1 MKYRN
6 ISCLMTLLVAGVVLL
21 PLANTA
27 APPKDSFS
35 PQDREYWAFQQVK
48 RPEIAKVQD
57 AKWVRNPIDAFIL
70 ARLEAKGL
78 RPAPPA
84 DRISLLRRATYD
96 LTGLP
101 ATPQEA
107 DAFLADR
114 SPNAFEKVVDRL
126 LASPHYGERW
136 ARHWLDLARYA
147 ESEGFKEDE
156 PRPNAWRYRDYV
168 IQAFNQDKPYDRFI
182 REQIA
187 GDELWPGDPEVH
199 IGTAFNRHY
208 PDESRAPN
216 VLRRRQEILNDITET
231 VAATFLGLTYGCA
244 RCHDHKFDPILQ
256 ADYYRLQAFFA
267 NVGANDGILLRPPD
281 RVRQHGERMAVWE
294 EKTRHIRDKIEA
306 LIDREYNMEVTEFRA
321 NFQAETR
328 SAISKAAAD
337 RSPIERQ
344 IYYRVKPYLNP
355 TWETVANKLEAD
367 ATRQKRWKEVK
378 PGLEALKAELEKFS
392 PFHPGELALG
402 TGIIDISRQSP
413 PTHILAVGQYD
424 APLKEVQPGFLSILD
439 SRPARIIPP
448 SAAESTGR
456 RTALANWLA
465 SPKNPLTA
473 RVMVNRI
480 WHYHFGRG
488 VLATPSDFGRMGDRP
503 THPRLLDWLADEFI
517 RSGWSVKQMH
527 RLIMASNTY
536 QQASADREE
545 AAKIDPGNR
554 LWWQFPRQRL
564 QGEVIRD
571 SALFVAGLLSTKVGG
586 RSVLP
591 ELPPGMVIRGGWKVS
606 KDPAERNRRSIYIF
620 VRRNARYPMLEVFD
634 MPDTHESCG
643 RRHITTT
650 APQALTLLNSKL
662 TLGWAQAFA
671 GRVLGRAGPSLEAQI
686 EEAYR
691 LAYLR
696 RPDAAEKRTALTF
709 FQRHRALVAER
720 ASADEKLALPTSLPD
735 AVDPVHAA
743 VLVDF
748 CHMLINSN
756 EFVYRN

>member
-1 MKYRN
+1 M
-6 ISCLMTLLVAGVVLL
+6 
-21 PLANTA
+21 
-27 APPKDSFS
+27 
-35 PQDREYWAFQQVK
+35 
-48 RPEIAKVQD
+48 
-57 AKWVRNPIDAFIL
+57 
-70 ARLEAKGL
+70 
-78 RPAPPA
+78 
-84 DRISLLRRATYD
+84 
-96 LTGLP
+96 
-101 ATPQEA
+101 
-107 DAFLADR
+107 
-114 SPNAFEKVVDRL
+114 
-126 LASPHYGERW
+126 
-136 ARHWLDLARYA
+136 
-147 ESEGFKEDE
+147 
-156 PRPNAWRYRDYV
+156 
-168 IQAFNQDKPYDRFI
+168 
-182 REQIA
+182 
-187 GDELWPGDPEVH
+187 H

-306 LIDREYNMEVTEFRA
+306 LIEREYNMEVTEFRA

-328 SAISKAAAD
+328 TTISKAAAD

-355 TWETVANKLEAD
+355 TWETVAKKLEAD

-378 PGLEALKAELEKFS
+378 PGLEALKAELGKFS

-424 APLKEVQPGFLSILD
+424 APLEEVQPGFLSILD

-448 SAAESTGR
+448 RVAESTGR

-488 VLATPSDFGRMGDRP
+488 ILATPSDFGRMGDRP

-517 RSGWSVKQMH
+517 RSGWSIKQMH

-536 QQASADREE
+536 QQSSADREE
-545 AAKIDPGNR
+545 AAKVDPGNR
-554 LWWQFPRQRL
+554 LWWRFPRQRL

-571 SALFVAGLLSTKVGG
+571 SALFVAGLLNTKVGG

-606 KDPAERNRRSIYIF
+606 KDPAERNRRSIYI
-620 VRRNARYPMLEVFD
+620 
-634 MPDTHESCG
+634 G
-643 RRHITTT
+643 
-650 APQALTLLNSKL
+650 
-662 TLGWAQAFA
+662 
-671 GRVLGRAGPSLEAQI
+671 
-686 EEAYR
+686 
-691 LAYLR
+691 
-696 RPDAAEKRTALTF
+696 
-709 FQRHRALVAER
+709 
-720 ASADEKLALPTSLPD
+720 
-735 AVDPVHAA
+735 A
-743 VLVDF
+743 VLAKQ
-748 CHMLINSN
+748 IA
-756 EFVYRN
+756 

>member
-1 MKYRN
+1 MKHRK
-6 ISCLMTLLVAGVVLL
+6 ISCLTNLLVAGVVLL
-21 PLANTA
+21 PLASTA
-27 APPKDSFS
+27 APPKDPFTS
-35 PQDREYWAFQQVK
+35 QDRKYWAFQQVK
-48 RPEIAKVQD
+48 RPEIPKVQD
-57 AKWVRNPIDAFIL
+57 AKWIRNPIDAFIL
-70 ARLEAKGL
+70 ARLEARGL

-84 DRISLLRRATYD
+84 DKISLLRRATYD

-114 SPNAFEKVVDRL
+114 SAHAFEKVVDRL

-147 ESEGFKEDE
+147 ESEGFTEDE

-216 VLRRRQEILNDITET
+216 VLRRRQEILNDITDT

-267 NVGANDGILLRPPD
+267 NVGANDGILLWSPD
-281 RVRQHGERMAVWE
+281 RVQQHGERMAVWE
-294 EKTRHIRDKIEA
+294 EKTRHIREKIEA
-306 LIDREYNMEVTEFRA
+306 LIEPEHKTEVAELWA
-321 NFQAETR
+321 NYLPEVR
-328 SAISKAAAD
+328 SAIRKPAAE
-337 RSPIERQ
+337 RSAIQRQ
-344 IYYRVKPYLNP
+344 IYYRVKKFLNP
-355 TWETVANKLEAD
+355 TWETVAKKLEDD
-367 ATRQKRWKEVK
+367 ATRQKRWREVK
-378 PGLEALKAELEKFS
+378 PGLEALKAEMEKFS
-392 PFHPGELALG
+392 PVQPGELALG

-413 PTHILAVGQYD
+413 PTHILVVGKYD
-424 APLKEVQPGFLSILD
+424 APLEEVQPGFLSILD
-439 SRPARIIPP
+439 SRSAKIIPP

-488 VLATPSDFGRMGDRP
+488 ILATPSDFGRMGDRP

-517 RSGWSVKQMH
+517 RSGWSIKQMH

-545 AAKIDPGNR
+545 AAKVDPGNR
-554 LWWQFPRQRL
+554 LWWRFPRQRL

-571 SALFVAGLLSTKVGG
+571 SALFVAGLLNTKVRG

-591 ELPPGMVIRGGWKVS
+591 ELPPGMVIRGGWKAS

-662 TLGWAQAFA
+662 TLEWAQAFA

-691 LAYLR
+691 LAYSR

-735 AVDPVHAA
+735 AVDSVHAA